1 MILFE
6 NKEETFGLAD
16 IDSDYEMLLAEDLE
30 VSEPV
35 AKLHF
40 NEDRQFD
47 GILPIELKVDCK
59 LPEVEQKFVTVQYT
73 ATEIDNNFNI
83 SMLDDKDYE
92 ADETDDGFVVS
103 VTNLF
108 KLSKKLKAK
117 FTRSVIYPFD
127 NTSKNDKVNKFL
139 ENPKKSL
146 FDKIREY
153 VKELVYSVDE
163 YKSIFNRQSARNQ
176 ATREEKKKKAED
188 EWRAGRNNLEILRDE
203 IKQNPNV
210 ISAEITERPTK
221 GIFTKFLRVI
231 FKGRKIFDI
240 KSNNACTSFM
250 VQRFGDMFNSF
261 KTYNYKLIKDWIMNR
276 YNGEVER
283 EMLKN
288 MSNRERAE
296 YNARKR
302 MSQPKNDDWD
312 DDNDDDK
319 FDTSWLDD
327 EDEKLQASR

>member
-163 YKSIFNRQSARNQ
+163 YKAIFNRQSARNQ
-176 ATREEKKKKAED
+176 ATREEKKQAAIDK
-188 EWRAGRNNLEILRDE
+188 WRAGRTNLEILRDNL
-203 IKQNPNV
+203 KKNPNV
-210 ISAEITERPTK
+210 VSADITDRAQR
-221 GIFTKFLRVI
+221 GLFTKLLRII
-231 FKGRKIFDI
+231 FKGRKIYDI
-240 KSNNACTSFM
+240 KSNDAGTNFI
-250 VQRFGDMFNSF
+250 VQKLGDMFNSF
-261 KTYNYKLIKDWIMNR
+261 KTYDYRQIENWLNKSYEHTVEAEKLK
-276 YNGEVER
+276 G
-283 EMLKN
+283 

-296 YNARKR
+296 YNAKKR
-302 MSQPKNDDWD
+302 MKDDEPKNDDWGD
-312 DDNDDDK
+312 DDD

>member
-92 ADETDDGFVVS
+92 ADETDDGFIVS

-117 FTRSVIYPFD
+117 FTRAVIYPFD

-139 ENPKKSL
+139 ENPKKSI

-163 YKSIFNRQSARNQ
+163 YKAIFNRQSARNQ
-176 ATREEKKKKAED
+176 ATREQKKQDAIDK
-188 EWRAGRNNLEILRDE
+188 WRAGRTNLEILRDNL
-203 IKQNPNV
+203 KKNPDV
-210 ISAEITERPTK
+210 VSADITDRAQK
-221 GIFTKFLRVI
+221 GLFTKLLRVI
-231 FKGRKIFDI
+231 FKGRKIYDI
-240 KSNNACTSFM
+240 KSNDAGTNFI
-250 VQRFGDMFNSF
+250 VQKLGDMFNSF
-261 KTYNYKLIKDWIMNR
+261 KTYDYRQIENWMVRSYEKTMEAEL
-276 YNGEVER
+276 
-283 EMLKN
+283 LKG
-288 MSNRERAE
+288 MSNRQRAE
-296 YNARKR
+296 YNAKKR
-302 MSQPKNDDWD
+302 MKDDEPKDDDWGD
-312 DDNDDDK
+312 DDN

>member
-47 GILPIELKVDCK
+47 GILPIELNVDCK

-117 FTRSVIYPFD
+117 FTRAVIYPFD

-139 ENPKKSL
+139 ENPRKSL

-163 YKSIFNRQSARNQ
+163 YKVIFNRQSARNQ
-176 ATREEKKKKAED
+176 ATREQKKQDAINK
-188 EWRAGRNNLEILRDE
+188 WRAGRTNLEILRDNLKE
-203 IKQNPNV
+203 NPDV
-210 ISAEITERPTK
+210 ISADITDRAQK
-221 GIFTKFLRVI
+221 GLFTKLLRVI
-231 FKGRKIFDI
+231 FKGRKIYDI
-240 KSNNACTSFM
+240 KSNDAGTNFI
-250 VQRFGDMFNSF
+250 VQKLGDMFNSF
-261 KTYNYKLIKDWIMNR
+261 KTYDYRQIENWMVRSYEKTIEAELLKGMTNR
-276 YNGEVER
+276 Q
-283 EMLKN
+283 
-288 MSNRERAE
+288 RAE
-296 YNARKR
+296 YNANKHIKDE
-302 MSQPKNDDWD
+302 PKD
-312 DDNDDDK
+312 DDGWGDDDD

>member
-40 NEDRQFD
+40 NDDRQFD
-47 GILPIELKVDCK
+47 GILPIELNIDCK

-92 ADETDDGFVVS
+92 ADETDDGFIVS

-139 ENPKKSL
+139 ENPKKSI

-163 YKSIFNRQSARNQ
+163 YKAIFNRQSARNQ
-176 ATREEKKKKAED
+176 ATREQKKQDAIDK
-188 EWRAGRNNLEILRDE
+188 WRAGRTNLEILRDNL
-203 IKQNPNV
+203 KKNPDV
-210 ISAEITERPTK
+210 VSADITDRAQK
-221 GIFTKFLRVI
+221 GLFTKLLRVI
-231 FKGRKIFDI
+231 FKGRKIYDI
-240 KSNNACTSFM
+240 KSNDAGTNFI
-250 VQRFGDMFNSF
+250 VQKLGDMFNSF
-261 KTYNYKLIKDWIMNR
+261 KTYDYRQIENWMVRSYEKTMEAEL
-276 YNGEVER
+276 
-283 EMLKN
+283 LKG
-288 MSNRERAE
+288 MSNRQRAE
-296 YNARKR
+296 YNAKKR
-302 MSQPKNDDWD
+302 MKDEPKD
-312 DDNDDDK
+312 DDGWGDDDD
-319 FDTSWLDD
+319 FDTSWLDA